1 MTKVILIDNGHGK
14 ETPGKCSP
22 DKTLLE
28 WKWTR
33 EVAALIVRGL
43 TERGQDARLLT
54 PEENDIKLSER
65 VRRANT
71 VCRSRGI
78 GNVLLVSVHV
88 NAAGNDGQWHDARG
102 FSVWVARKASENS
115 RKVAKLLYDEAAVRG
130 LKGNR
135 YVPRERYWQSDF
147 YILKNTACPAVLTEN
162 LFQDNRADVTYLL
175 TDAGKR
181 EIADLHIQA
190 ILKYVE

>member
-1 MTKVILIDNGHGK
+1 M
-14 ETPGKCSP
+14 
-22 DKTLLE
+22 
-28 WKWTR
+28 
-33 EVAALIVRGL
+33 
-43 TERGQDARLLT
+43 
-54 PEENDIKLSER
+54 
-65 VRRANT
+65 RRANT

-115 RKVAKLLYDEAAVRG
+115 RKVAKLLYEEAAVRG

>member
-115 RKVAKLLYDEAAVRG
+115 RKVAKLLYEEAAVRG